1 MCPVIFHI
9 DVNSAYLSWS
19 AVHMLSKGYPTDLR
33 TVDAA
38 VGGDTSKRRGVILA
52 KSIPAKRYHIR
63 TGEPVTD
70 ALKKCPHLLLIPP
83 DHDLYRQFSQEMRK
97 ILAEYSDDIRPY
109 SIDECFM
116 VYRPFPGD
124 DHSPVKAAHIIRQR
138 IFNELG
144 FTVNVGIS
152 TNFLLAKMASDFEK
166 PNRVHTLFPEE
177 IPEKMWP
184 LPVEDLFMVGHAA
197 AARLELLGI
206 RTIGELAHTDPNILY
221 AHLKSHGRTI
231 WEYANGIEKSP
242 VETRTQAAKG
252 IGHSTT
258 LSADVTSVS
267 EASQV
272 LLELAKKVSLRLRAA
287 RLFAGMVSVEIKY
300 SDFRSFSH
308 QKQLPEAV
316 QDPAILHQTG
326 MELFNE
332 LWTGQP
338 IRLLGLRTSKL
349 SDAPVHQ
356 MDLFEAASHIRHQ
369 KLDKALDAIR
379 QKYGDSAIIRGS
391 SLTSPSENDKRD
403 D

>member
-52 KSIPAKRYHIR
+52 KSIPAKRYHVR

-206 RTIGELAHTDPNILY
+206 RTIGELAMED
-221 AHLKSHGRTI
+221 
-231 WEYANGIEKSP
+231 
-242 VETRTQAAKG
+242 
-252 IGHSTT
+252 
-258 LSADVTSVS
+258 
-267 EASQV
+267 
-272 LLELAKKVSLRLRAA
+272 KKVT
-287 RLFAGMVSVEIKY
+287 VSNNQI
-300 SDFRSFSH
+300 
-308 QKQLPEAV
+308 
-316 QDPAILHQTG
+316 G
-326 MELFNE
+326 
-332 LWTGQP
+332 
-338 IRLLGLRTSKL
+338 
-349 SDAPVHQ
+349 PVT
-356 MDLFEAASHIRHQ
+356 Q
-369 KLDKALDAIR
+369 KLYDE
-379 QKYGDSAIIRGS
+379 
-391 SLTSPSENDKRD
+391 LTGIQWGRLPDPHGWIMKLC
-403 D
+403 

>member
-38 VGGDTSKRRGVILA
+38 VGGDTSKRRGNTRSSV
-52 KSIPAKRYHIR
+52 IPAKRYHVR

-272 LLELAKKVSLRLRAA
+272 LWNWQKKFPSACALPGFLPAW
-287 RLFAGMVSVEIKY
+287 SVWRSSIVTSVPSPIK
-300 SDFRSFSH
+300 SNCR
-308 QKQLPEAV
+308 KLCKTLPSSTRQAWNY
-316 QDPAILHQTG
+316 LT
-326 MELFNE
+326 NY
-332 LWTGQP
+332 GQ
-338 IRLLGLRTSKL
+338 
-349 SDAPVHQ
+349 A
-356 MDLFEAASHIRHQ
+356 
-369 KLDKALDAIR
+369 
-379 QKYGDSAIIRGS
+379 
-391 SLTSPSENDKRD
+391 SPSVCWGCVLPSCPMRLSTRWIYLRPLPTSGIRNSTKPWMLSVKNTAIPPSSGAAA
-403 D
+403 